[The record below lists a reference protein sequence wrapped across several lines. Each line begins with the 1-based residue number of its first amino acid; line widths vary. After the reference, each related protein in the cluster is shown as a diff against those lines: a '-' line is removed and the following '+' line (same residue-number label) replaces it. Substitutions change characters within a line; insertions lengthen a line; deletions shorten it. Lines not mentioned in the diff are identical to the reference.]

1 MSNIITERVKQQY
14 LEEEEEEEEDRRRE
28 YVLVGRL
35 KNSEVIKHPGNIR
48 D

>member
-14 LEEEEEEEEDRRRE
+14 LEEEEEKEDRRRE

-35 KNSEVIKHPGNIR
+35 KNSEVIKNPGNIR